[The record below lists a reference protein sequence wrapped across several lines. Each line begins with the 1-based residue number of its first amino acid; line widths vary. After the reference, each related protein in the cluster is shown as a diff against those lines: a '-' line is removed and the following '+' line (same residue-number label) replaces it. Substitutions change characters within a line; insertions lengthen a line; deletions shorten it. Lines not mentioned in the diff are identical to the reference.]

1 MSDNVNHPKHYQKE
15 GRPECIQEM
24 LEKFGAI
31 AVYWF
36 SVLSSY
42 KYRYRA
48 GDKDGN
54 SAEQD
59 EAKAVWYDNETE
71 KMRALGAP
79 SGWISCSDRKPDG
92 ESYKWAVG
100 ITSSGRCIAF
110 QEHNAYENDNGGISV
125 PTYLAHGSEITHW
138 MPLADVPK
146 EVSE

>member
-24 LEKFGAI
+24 LEKFGTI

-36 SVLSSY
+36 SKLSAY

-48 GDKDGN
+48 GYKDGN

-79 SGWISCSDRKPDG
+79 SGWVKCSDRLPEKHG
-92 ESYKWAVG
+92 FYIVYMESYDRYDVMCF
-100 ITSSGRCIAF
+100 T
-110 QEHNAYENDNGGISV
+110 ENKRFWNPRVMQSV
-125 PTYLAHGSEITHW
+125 IDSITHW
-138 MPLADVPK
+138 MQLPDAP
-146 EVSE
+146 EEANE